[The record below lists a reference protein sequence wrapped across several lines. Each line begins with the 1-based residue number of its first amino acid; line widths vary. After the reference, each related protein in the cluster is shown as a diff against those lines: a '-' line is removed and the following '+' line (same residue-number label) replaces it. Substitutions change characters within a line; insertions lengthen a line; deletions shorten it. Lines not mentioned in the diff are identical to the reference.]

1 MYKMA
6 PMKAMK
12 AMKASPMKA
21 MKTMET
27 NSDDEPL
34 AADADDEEGC
44 SKIVMGLEIRRSRRG
59 GGAGTQCSAAAL
71 EFPNLSGQYNR

>member
-1 MYKMA
+1 MA

-59 GGAGTQCSAAAL
+59 GGGWDAVQCCSIGVSKFVWAI
-71 EFPNLSGQYNR
+71 Q